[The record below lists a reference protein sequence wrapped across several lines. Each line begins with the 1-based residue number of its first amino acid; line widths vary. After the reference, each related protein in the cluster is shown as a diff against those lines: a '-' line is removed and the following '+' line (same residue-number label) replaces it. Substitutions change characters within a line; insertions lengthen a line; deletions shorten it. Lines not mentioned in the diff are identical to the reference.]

1 MFFLD
6 GSILPHQRSGR
17 LGHLSGLRRIIT
29 KRRRD
34 PLCDFACIAWKIP
47 LQFPVDSTSLPVF
60 SFFFAMELRKD
71 PITRSWVMTGDD
83 TGDAGSRPDAPCPF
97 CSDSSLHV
105 IAKTPNTPGAS
116 WSARSVVHP
125 RPLYHIE
132 GEPGRRGD
140 GLYDRMHSVGAH
152 EVLVEN
158 PNHDRHLWKASDED
172 IAHFLRLAAERIL
185 DLKRDPRIKYV
196 SLFKDYGPNAGQ
208 EFSHPTSQLTAT
220 LFVPR
225 RVLYEL
231 RAGRDY
237 FVGKE
242 RCVFCDIIQQEE
254 RQAQRVIE
262 VRGDYLAL
270 GPYAPRVPYETWI
283 LPRNHDSS
291 FERTGLN
298 KPGLRTNLAALLRR
312 TLQRVRT
319 VTEDFHLVLH
329 TSPSSLHPS
338 KNLGYWKTIDDDYHW
353 HIEIM
358 PVVPSKAKSYT
369 FKEVYYSPVTSET
382 AVKQLREAKIEG

>member
-1 MFFLD
+1 
-6 GSILPHQRSGR
+6 
-17 LGHLSGLRRIIT
+17 
-29 KRRRD
+29 
-34 PLCDFACIAWKIP
+34 
-47 LQFPVDSTSLPVF
+47 
-60 SFFFAMELRKD
+60 MELRKD
-71 PITRSWVMTGDD
+71 PITRSWVMTGDESAE
-83 TGDAGSRPDAPCPF
+83 TAARPDSPCGF
-97 CSDSSLHV
+97 CSDSNLQV
-105 IAKTPNTPGAS
+105 IARSPAASGPG
-116 WSARSVVHP
+116 WSARAVVHP
-125 RPLYHIE
+125 KPLYHIE

-140 GLYDRMHSVGAH
+140 GLYDRMHTVGAH

-158 PNHDRHLWKASDED
+158 ANHDRHLWKASDEE

-196 SLFKDYGPNAGQ
+196 SFYKDYGKNAGQ
-208 EFSHPTSQLTAT
+208 EFSHPTSQLIAT
-220 LFVPR
+220 TFVPR

-231 RAGRDY
+231 RAGREY
-237 FVGKE
+237 FVSKE

-262 VRGDYLAL
+262 VRGDYLAI

-312 TLQRVRT
+312 TLQRVRS

-329 TSPSSLHPS
+329 TSPSSMHPS

-358 PVVPSKAKSYT
+358 PVVPSKARSYT